1 MKSIYFFVIS
11 VIFAS
16 AAIFHFLRLM
26 FEWRILI
33 ETCLLPSWTSG
44 LIIIIS
50 ILIVYWSFQIN
61 KKEELKN
68 KNEESEN
75 NNPNN

>member
-1 MKSIYFFVIS
+1 
-11 VIFAS
+11 
-16 AAIFHFLRLM
+16 M